1 MRGPQAIVLLCTAL
15 LKGETRDGCMGNPSK
30 ASPQDTV
37 ATPLAKSELLGS
49 RAGFKS
55 VYL

>member
-1 MRGPQAIVLLCTAL
+1 MLLCTAL
-15 LKGETRDGCMGNPSK
+15 LKGETGDGCARSTSK
-30 ASPQDTV
+30 ARPQDAV